1 MKSENIKSVDII
13 CGWSHSH
20 ASESSSSSQRISS
33 SAKGGALTET
43 QFSQKMSQ
51 SSSSKKS
58 SSVTMASSNTPGIG
72 NFCQKAALFNSSLMD
87 QAMKIILP
95 IEELNNSFNHFGDLA
110 SLKFDTGTKQVENT
124 LVKYCSVMN
133 NSVQVMKKDGS
144 NAESLCQWMTKG
156 MN

>member
-1 MKSENIKSVDII
+1 M
-13 CGWSHSH
+13 
-20 ASESSSSSQRISS
+20 
-33 SAKGGALTET
+33 TET

-58 SSVTMASSNTPGIG
+58 SSVTGVTMTSNTPGIG
-72 NFCQKAALFNSSLMD
+72 NICQKAALFNSSLMD